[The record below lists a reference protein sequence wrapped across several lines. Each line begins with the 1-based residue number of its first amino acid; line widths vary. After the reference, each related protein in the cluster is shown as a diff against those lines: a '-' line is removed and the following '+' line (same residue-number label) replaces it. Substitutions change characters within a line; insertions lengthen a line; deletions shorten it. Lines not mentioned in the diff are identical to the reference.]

1 MDLSA
6 ATEAYQ
12 AQSELLRKAE
22 NEVEFSTDERHA
34 QLLEDLREDVDKA
47 RTAMTIAWRRAN
59 YDKYWKEPR
68 A

>member
-12 AQSELLRKAE
+12 AQVENLRKAE

-47 RTAMTIAWRRAN
+47 RTAMTEAWRKDK
-59 YDKYWKEPR
+59 YDKFWKEQP